1 MMAKSS
7 LFACPKGDD
16 LAIITID
23 IFVGKNVKHD
33 DG

>member
-1 MMAKSS
+1 MAKSS
-7 LFACPKGDD
+7 LFACPKSDN

-23 IFVGKNVKHD
+23 IFATKNVDSD